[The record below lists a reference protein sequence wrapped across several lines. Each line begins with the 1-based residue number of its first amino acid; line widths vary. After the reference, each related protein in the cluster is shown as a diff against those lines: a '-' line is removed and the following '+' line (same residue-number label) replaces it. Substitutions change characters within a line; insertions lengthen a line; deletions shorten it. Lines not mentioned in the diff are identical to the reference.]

1 MLIQNSLPF
10 PEGFSSITEVDGKN
24 SEMGV
29 GFGILNLGEGKKF
42 TYSYPDQ
49 ESAFLLIHGEVRFR
63 WGNSVEDAGR
73 GSLVDETPGILH
85 ISTSTEVEIEGRA
98 GGAELAVFTARNSKV
113 FEPRFL
119 KGADVK
125 RVWLGSGKVEEETRR
140 ELRIGA
146 DDDNAPFS
154 QMTFGEVV
162 NLPGKWSSY
171 PPHFHDH
178 PEIYHYR
185 FDREPG
191 FGYAGIGNEVHRV
204 TGGDTLLIPP
214 GETHPQVS
222 APGYTMVYLW
232 VMPHLPGNRFGSTSR
247 QFVPEHSWVMD
258 GQ

>member
-1 MLIQNSLPF
+1 MLIKNDLPF
-10 PEGFSSITEVDGKN
+10 PEGFSTITEVDGAN

-29 GFGILNLGEGKKF
+29 GFGILKIGKGKKY
-42 TYSYPDQ
+42 TQSHADRETAY
-49 ESAFLLIHGEVRFR
+49 LLIKGEVQFI
-63 WGNSVEDAGR
+63 WGNTAEKLR
-73 GSLVDETPGILH
+73 RESLVDDKPGILH
-85 ISTSTEVEIEGRA
+85 ISASTTVDIEGLE
-98 GGAELAVFTARNSKV
+98 GGAELAVFGVRNSKT
-113 FEPRFL
+113 FEPRFQ
-119 KGADVK
+119 KGTDI
-125 RVWLGSGKVEEETRR
+125 RSVWLGSGKVGEETRR

-146 DDDNAPFS
+146 DDENAAFS
-154 QMTFGEVV
+154 EMTFGEVV

-171 PPHFHDH
+171 PPHYHDH

-247 QFVPEHSWVMD
+247 QFVPEYSWVTED
-258 GQ
+258 